1 MRHLVQFPEEI
12 ACILT
17 EQEQQ
22 LYQRVGKNLPIIYGA
37 LNPHLRIK
45 IEFIAKLPHCAFVRA
60 QVFPLDYLCFLTRD
74 LGSPECQSKRHP
86 NLKASLSVP
95 AMPSQSAQRSNP
107 VEDLVARFNEVGNPK
122 CFRK

>member
-37 LNPHLRIK
+37 LNLHLRIK
-45 IEFIAKLPHCAFVRA
+45 IVFIAKLPYSVCACAGFSFGLPL
-60 QVFPLDYLCFLTRD
+60 FPHSRP
-74 LGSPECQSKRHP
+74 GQS
-86 NLKASLSVP
+86 
-95 AMPSQSAQRSNP
+95 
-107 VEDLVARFNEVGNPK
+107 
-122 CFRK
+122 